1 MNTTLTSHLR
11 PSFTGDDSRIGPL
24 QSDQQL
30 GTASLKIVVEVQRCG
45 AYVCRAGNLNDQKLE
60 C

>member
-1 MNTTLTSHLR
+1 MNVSLTSHLQR
-11 PSFTGDDSRIGPL
+11 SFTGDDSGIGPL

-30 GTASLKIVVEVQRCG
+30 VTASLKIVAEVQGYG
-45 AYVCRAGNLNDQKLE
+45 ACVCRAGSLNDQELE